1 MVVASHDGTTVSIH
15 SVDDDAY
22 CEKIANAMKLQA
34 RFKTSSRK
42 LKGVKTGEYNFWS
55 VVSLIVDAMGAEAVT
70 EGVFD
75 VVRGKLKKIGLKI
88 LNSVKSFL
96 TRSVT
101 NVFKFLGAEP
111 NIKVSTRIKF

>member
-1 MVVASHDGTTVSIH
+1 MKSMVSIH

-22 CEKIANAMKLQA
+22 CEKIANAMRLQA

-70 EGVFD
+70 EGGFD
-75 VVRGKLKKIGLKI
+75 AVSGKLKKIGLKI
-88 LNSVKSFL
+88 LNSVKSFI

-111 NIKVSTRIKF
+111 IIKVSTRIKF